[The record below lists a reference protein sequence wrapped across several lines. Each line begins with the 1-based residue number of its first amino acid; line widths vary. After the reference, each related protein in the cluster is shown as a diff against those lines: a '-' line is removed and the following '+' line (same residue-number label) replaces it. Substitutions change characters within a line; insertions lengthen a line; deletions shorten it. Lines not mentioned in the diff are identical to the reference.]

1 MQTIYDD
8 QLYIPR
14 STDYTATWARTM
26 IEEVGALAVSNGNN
40 QGR

>member
-1 MQTIYDD
+1 MQTIYDE
-8 QLYIPR
+8 QLYIPT

-26 IEEVGALAVSNGNN
+26 IEEVGALAVSKGNN